1 MIDPA
6 RCETHRVVLTSS
18 GACLLCERRVAE
30 RSTGSALRKLAAVAG
45 ALVLIAASYRAWGM
59 VRDAREE
66 RARAERIAA
75 ERIAAERVAAVAP
88 VGTGA
93 GTSGISTS
101 TSTSALAPAPA
112 TTSAVTIDLYG
123 EGWCPSCRK
132 ARAWLDAQ
140 GIAYTYR
147 DTSDAENKRTM
158 RALNPQSTIPT
169 INIDG
174 RILVGFSAHKMQS
187 TIQAAARAR
196 AER

>member
-18 GACLLCERRVAE
+18 GVCLLCERRVAE
-30 RSTGSALRKLAAVAG
+30 QSTGSALRKLGAVAG
-45 ALVLIAASYRAWGM
+45 ALVLLAASYRAYGM
-59 VRDAREE
+59 FRDARAD
-66 RARAERIAA
+66 RAHAERIAA
-75 ERIAAERVAAVAP
+75 ERAAADAP
-88 VGTGA
+88 VAIGASAGGGRAPTISPSPTASPTTTG
-93 GTSGISTS
+93 ST
-101 TSTSALAPAPA
+101 
-112 TTSAVTIDLYG
+112 AVTIDLYG

-147 DTSDAENKRTM
+147 DTSEPENKRTM

-174 RILVGFSAHKMQS
+174 RILVGFSASRMQS
-187 TIQAAARAR
+187 TIRAAARAR